1 MPQSNIYLNHNS
13 SQLCETFTNNEIKQH
28 IKEDDETFKLFN
40 KDIIGEYWKCNL
52 ARNISLNKPEI
63 KRITWKYEG
72 NFVALLFRCS
82 FLRCVAFRIKS
93 ET

>member
-13 SQLCETFTNNEIKQH
+13 PQLCETFTNYEIKQH
-28 IKEDDETFKLFN
+28 IKADDETFKLFQQRYYR
-40 KDIIGEYWKCNL
+40 EYWKCNL

-63 KRITWKYEG
+63 KDITWKYEG